1 MSKLKL
7 LYEDLKFNEKFGEI
21 ALEALRRTPLAR
33 AKTVLAA
40 LFEAKFNLD
49 EAMNILNDL
58 LNIVLKSEFHGL
70 DKVERAVGLGIYWDE
85 VLKIKS
91 PFPEKVEDLSIRDAW
106 GGDVRHYKMI
116 LNFLRERFGDDPREI
131 VEQVIRKCDVL
142 RLGMICMLFVC
153 FFLVLVGR
161 FLLLRVVVLLGSLS
175 WVLLGII

>member
-70 DKVERAVGLGIYWDE
+70 DKVERAVGLGIYWDK

-131 VEQVIRKCDVL
+131 VEQVIRKCDVFKIRDDL
-142 RLGMICMLFVC
+142 Y
-153 FFLVLVGR
+153 
-161 FLLLRVVVLLGSLS
+161 VV
-175 WVLLGII
+175 